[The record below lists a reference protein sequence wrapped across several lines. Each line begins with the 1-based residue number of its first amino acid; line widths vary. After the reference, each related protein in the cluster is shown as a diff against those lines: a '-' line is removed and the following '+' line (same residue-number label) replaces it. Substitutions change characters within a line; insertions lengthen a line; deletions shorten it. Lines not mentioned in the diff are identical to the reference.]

1 LVGEEAPRRSPA
13 APLTV
18 AGPDK
23 TGQSDLPNQTI
34 QFAQVQAGAS
44 VSCSFH
50 VRTYFGDSTGEST
63 TSSTSSMKG
72 GNFDNNGSDLDKNNI
87 LKPTFDTL
95 IEEGHK
101 AFEAYL
107 ADLKELF
114 LSRGEVTRQGTVL
127 RDTTPI
133 IFNKPKVIPEV
144 RPDPLP
150 TRNDIQVMINSV
162 LERHAKSTDE
172 LLHRLI
178 EEWARKKYN
187 TTSVNPSSSTCAVS
201 LTKINPHTS
210 GASAG
215 GTSMSNP
222 SAHSVNHFH
231 AQTTIEGSTPT
242 FGMPQQTTTSM
253 FVQGYTHTAP
263 SFFTPNLGLAPYT
276 FGYNDRAHPNP
287 NGNYQAMYTTVA
299 YTDLIPLPD
308 SSLGFLHNHAFQ
320 ILPRFNAY
328 SQLKASGFSYET
340 SLQFPFRSQPVDATP
355 T

>member
-1 LVGEEAPRRSPA
+1 
-13 APLTV
+13 
-18 AGPDK
+18 
-23 TGQSDLPNQTI
+23 
-34 QFAQVQAGAS
+34 
-44 VSCSFH
+44 
-50 VRTYFGDSTGEST
+50 
-63 TSSTSSMKG
+63 MKG

-133 IFNKPKVIPEV
+133 IFNKPKVVPEV

-242 FGMPQQTTTSM
+242 FGMP
-253 FVQGYTHTAP
+253 
-263 SFFTPNLGLAPYT
+263 
-276 FGYNDRAHPNP
+276 
-287 NGNYQAMYTTVA
+287 
-299 YTDLIPLPD
+299 
-308 SSLGFLHNHAFQ
+308 
-320 ILPRFNAY
+320 
-328 SQLKASGFSYET
+328 
-340 SLQFPFRSQPVDATP
+340 
-355 T
+355 